1 MKCIAYKKQFNKAT
15 EKLRLQT
22 IRQVVSFMTASTA
35 EIMLSKFHWSQD
47 RLIELLRRVWAQFD
61 LTGTPLLDL
70 NDFDPEDNFGYSYK
84 LRNSLVRIEGVS
96 PYSRASDDYAQQ
108 AMVWFLNIIVYSLKD
123 DFGWADST
131 TDKFIRYLDA
141 YLPLYQQG
149 PAETY
154 RITERLK
161 EEHNVELRMHLTA

>member
-61 LTGTPLLDL
+61 LTGSPLLDL

-84 LRNSLVRIEGVS
+84 LRNSLVRVEGVS
-96 PYSRASDDYAQQ
+96 PYSRADRKS
-108 AMVWFLNIIVYSLKD
+108 VV
-123 DFGWADST
+123 
-131 TDKFIRYLDA
+131 
-141 YLPLYQQG
+141 
-149 PAETY
+149 
-154 RITERLK
+154 
-161 EEHNVELRMHLTA
+161 

>member
-1 MKCIAYKKQFNKAT
+1 M
-15 EKLRLQT
+15 
-22 IRQVVSFMTASTA
+22 
-35 EIMLSKFHWSQD
+35 
-47 RLIELLRRVWAQFD
+47 AQFD
-61 LTGTPLLDL
+61 LTGSPLLDL

-108 AMVWFLNIIVYSLKD
+108 AMIWFLNIIVYSLKD
-123 DFGWADST
+123 DFGWANST

-149 PAETY
+149 PAETF

>member
-15 EKLRLQT
+15 EKLRTQT
-22 IRQVVSFMTASTA
+22 INQVVPFLTASTA

-47 RLIELLRRVWAQFD
+47 RLIELLRRVLAQFD
-61 LTGTPLLDL
+61 LAGTPLLDL
-70 NDFDPEDNFGYSYK
+70 DDFDPDDNFGYSYK

-96 PYSRASDDYAQQ
+96 PYSRTSDTYAQQ
-108 AMVWFLNIIVYSLKD
+108 AMTWFLNIIVYSLKD

-149 PAETY
+149 PAETF
-154 RITERLK
+154 RIIERVK
-161 EEHNVELRMHLTA
+161 EEHGVELRLNLTA

>member
-15 EKLRLQT
+15 EKLRTQT
-22 IRQVVSFMTASTA
+22 INQVVPFLTASTA

-47 RLIELLRRVWAQFD
+47 RLIELLRRVLAQFD
-61 LTGTPLLDL
+61 LAGTPLLDL
-70 NDFDPEDNFGYSYK
+70 DDFDPDDNFGYSYK
-84 LRNSLVRIEGVS
+84 LRNSLIRIEGVS

-108 AMVWFLNIIVYSLKD
+108 AMTWFLNIIVYSLKD

-149 PAETY
+149 PVETFRIIERVKAE
-154 RITERLK
+154 
-161 EEHNVELRMHLTA
+161 HGVELRLNLTA

>member
-1 MKCIAYKKQFNKAT
+1 MKCIAYKKQFTKAT
-15 EKLRLQT
+15 EKLREQT
-22 IRQVVSFMTASTA
+22 IRQVVPFLTASTA

-47 RLIELLRRVWAQFD
+47 RLVELLRRVWAQFD
-61 LTGTPLLDL
+61 LSGTPLLDL

-84 LRNSLVRIEGVS
+84 LRNSLIRIEGRS
-96 PYSRASDDYAQQ
+96 PYSHTLDAYAQQ
-108 AMVWFLNIIVYSLKD
+108 TMIWFLNIIVYSLKD

-149 PAETY
+149 SSETF
-154 RITERLK
+154 RIIERLK
-161 EEHNVELRMHLTA
+161 DEYDVELRMRLTD